1 MASFS
6 SYANGVKRW
15 YQKLELP
22 MPPERIFGA
31 HMMLIGGLA
40 CLIGTY
46 FFASMTMWNDGY
58 VNLTLRPRLIS
69 LGIYDP
75 YDTEQIQR
83 VWLPLIGEFSTSKL
97 PFFGQ
102 YPLTMTDFR
111 LFGWGCFHIGLGL
124 WLVYAGAAHYY
135 GARGAPPSVKFS
147 GCCPTSPDSRDC
159 ARSSGSRRKGRGT
172 RSGCR
177 GGALPIH
184 PGPFC
189 GAPTPTP

>member
-97 PFFGQ
+97 PFWTVSPDNDRF
-102 YPLTMTDFR
+102 PA
-111 LFGWGCFHIGLGL
+111 L
-124 WLVYAGAAHYY
+124 WLGVLPHWPGTLARLCRRCPLLRGA
-135 GARGAPPSVKFS
+135 GAPPSVKFS